1 MADKVL
7 IVDDDLETLRLVGLM
22 LQRQGYEILVANSGK
37 QALSIAKSDAPGLI
51 VLDIMM
57 PDMDGFQVS
66 HMLRRDPVLSSIPI
80 LMFTAKTQ
88 LDDKVAGYD
97 AGADDYLTKPV
108 HPAEL
113 VAHIKALLTR
123 ARSRPAPL
131 PVVQRGHSVGVIGC
145 KGGMGI
151 STLTLNLAAAYAQKT
166 KSEVIAAELRPGQ
179 GTWALE
185 LGFTPSNTLESILQ
199 MPPSEITPDEV
210 GKHLVG
216 TSFGARLLLA
226 GENSLNMDQTGM
238 TEKLLALINSVTLLS
253 PMSFLDLGTAFLPGF
268 EKVCSVCSEVIVVTD
283 PTPTTVS
290 RTKVLLSELR
300 SVGSASGKTINIVLL
315 NRVRAEMQLNS
326 LQVSDLLNGE
336 AIAMMIPSAPEQV
349 YQAVQTKAPLV
360 NVQPDGLAAQQ
371 IVQLAEIIKSHVA

>member
-1 MADKVL
+1 MTDKVL

-22 LQRQGYEILVANSGK
+22 LQRQGYEILIANSGK
-37 QALSIAKSDAPGLI
+37 QALSIAKSDLPDLI

-57 PDMDGFQVS
+57 PEMDGFQVS

-123 ARSRPAPL
+123 TRNRPAPL
-131 PVVQRGHSVGVIGC
+131 PVVPRGHSVGVIGC

-185 LGFTPSNTLESILQ
+185 LGFTPSNALESILQ

-226 GENSLNMDQTGM
+226 GENSSDYGFDRHDRKDAGFDQQRNPDKPD
-238 TEKLLALINSVTLLS
+238 E
-253 PMSFLDLGTAFLPGF
+253 LPGSGHSLSTWIR
-268 EKVCSVCSEVIVVTD
+268 ESVQRLQRSDRRDRPD
-283 PTPTTVS
+283 PHHGQPYQ
-290 RTKVLLSELR
+290 
-300 SVGSASGKTINIVLL
+300 SAL
-315 NRVRAEMQLNS
+315 E
-326 LQVSDLLNGE
+326 
-336 AIAMMIPSAPEQV
+336 
-349 YQAVQTKAPLV
+349 
-360 NVQPDGLAAQQ
+360 
-371 IVQLAEIIKSHVA
+371 